1 MWGKPADESAEL
13 PEAELPGFF
22 DEVPSD
28 RRPVRAVL
36 GGVAAVAVLAG
47 GAGAFLWLGSVPP
60 ADASA
65 VGAPG
70 ALSTPSVSETTA
82 PSSSVAFAASGRDV
96 FDQFATP
103 AAAADADSTAQAGGT
118 GSSTGSTSSTS
129 STGASGGTGTSVPAT
144 GTSPATGKPSATAG
158 ATATTT
164 KAPTATT
171 TTPATPPKPTPTVSR
186 STAPAWQQGV
196 VRFDGIPEGSTT
208 GEGEFTLDAD
218 GVNPVAG
225 WLTAGSLVP
234 STSTVYRPW
243 GITTERGMNEAEKAA
258 CEKQIKNAATSED
271 AAKINRMTKNCS
283 VTDDYV
289 WQAVFVPSSQ
299 AKLADTNAEAFGWL
313 VATDSKLADAVVGKV
328 TGTIRWIGGRG
339 DRYLVQVDDEPGVW
353 VKAGDAVPGTP
364 LVFEGIGLDSIARGD
379 VAVFKAGGTQYFT
392 VIGGG
397 ENAGITF

>member
-13 PEAELPGFF
+13 PEVELPGFF
-22 DEVPSD
+22 DEVPGD

-47 GAGAFLWLGSVPP
+47 GAGAFLWLGSVPS

-70 ALSTPSVSETTA
+70 ALATPSVSETTG
-82 PSSSVAFAASGRDV
+82 PSSSVAFAANGRDI
-96 FDQFATP
+96 FDQLATP
-103 AAAADADSTAQAGGT
+103 AAAADVESTAQAEGSGT
-118 GSSTGSTSSTS
+118 STGSTG
-129 STGASGGTGTSVPAT
+129 STGVTGTSAPAAGGSAVT
-144 GTSPATGKPSATAG
+144 VKPSATAK

-171 TTPATPPKPTPTVSR
+171 TTPATPPKATPTVSR
-186 STAPAWQQGV
+186 STAPAWQKGV

-208 GEGEFTLDAD
+208 GEGGFTLDAD
-218 GVNPVAG
+218 GTNPVAG
-225 WLTAGSLVP
+225 SLTAGSLVP

-243 GITTERGMNEAEKAA
+243 GITTERPMTAEEKAA
-258 CEKQIKNAATSED
+258 CEQQVKNAATSED
-271 AAKINRMTKNCS
+271 AARINRTTKNCS

-299 AKLADTNAEAFGWL
+299 AKLADTNTEAFGWI
-313 VATDSKLADAVVGKV
+313 VAADTKLADAVVGKV

-339 DRYLVQVDDEPGVW
+339 DKYLVQVNDEPGVW
-353 VKAGDAVPGTP
+353 VEAGEAVPGTP
-364 LVFEGIGLDSIARGD
+364 LVFKGIGLDSIARGD
-379 VAVFKAGGTQYFT
+379 VAVFTAGGTQYFT